1 MMDHRFSMGF
11 RSGEQGGHIIRFSS
25 FIPFLASHAVEYLD
39 ACDGAL
45 SCMKIM
51 FFLKDADFFL
61 YHCLKKVSS
70 RNWQ

>member
-1 MMDHRFSMGF
+1 MRDHRLFMGF
-11 RSGEQGGHIIRFSS
+11 RSGEQGGHVINFSS
-25 FIPFLASHAVEYLD
+25 FRPFLASHAVEYLD

-51 FFLKDADFFL
+51 LFLKDADFVL

-70 RNWQ
+70 KN